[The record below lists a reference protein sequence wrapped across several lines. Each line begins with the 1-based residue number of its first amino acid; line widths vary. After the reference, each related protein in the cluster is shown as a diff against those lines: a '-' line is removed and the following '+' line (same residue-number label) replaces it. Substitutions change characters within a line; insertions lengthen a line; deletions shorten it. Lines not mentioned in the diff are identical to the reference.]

1 MLMAPIRIPNNDT
14 VHWPEAM
21 QGKTVVITGG
31 TSGIGQVA
39 AERLAGMG
47 ARIVLVARSQSRGE
61 AALSRLRDLA
71 PGLKHGIYYG
81 DLSRLT
87 EVTRVAKEIAAAEPR
102 IDVLI
107 NNAGAMFGHRQ
118 VTEDGLELTFATNHL
133 SYFVLTEGL
142 RERLIASAP
151 SRVVNTSSHAHYRGA
166 IDFNNL
172 QYEHDYKAFPAYS
185 RSKLCNVLFTRM
197 LSRRLAGTGVTAN
210 SLHPG
215 FVNTR
220 FGDASGG
227 AMARVIGLAKIFAIT
242 PEKGAETI
250 VYLASSDDVA
260 KTTGLY
266 FYKCKPVEPSKLAQD
281 DAVAEQLWEYTDR
294 LLTH

>member
-1 MLMAPIRIPNNDT
+1 
-14 VHWPEAM
+14 M
-21 QGKTVVITGG
+21 QGKVVVITGG

-47 ARIVLVARSQSRGE
+47 ARIVLVARSQNRGE
-61 AALSRLRDLA
+61 ATLAKLREIA
-71 PGLKHGIYYG
+71 PGAKHSIHYG
-81 DLSRLT
+81 DLARLT
-87 EVTRVAKEIAAAEPR
+87 ELQRVAKEIAAAEPR

-107 NNAGAMFGHRQ
+107 NNAGAVFSQRQ
-118 VTEDGLELTFATNHL
+118 ITEGGLELTFATDHL
-133 SYFVLTEGL
+133 SYFVLTHGL

-151 SRVVNTSSHAHYRGA
+151 SRVVNTSSHAHYRGT
-166 IDFNNL
+166 IDFDNL
-172 QYEHDYKAFPAYS
+172 QYEHDYKSFQAYC
-185 RSKLCNVLFTRM
+185 RAKLCNVLFTRG
-197 LSRRLAGTGVTAN
+197 LARRLAGTGVTTN

-215 FVNTR
+215 FVKTR
-220 FGDASGG
+220 IGHDGTGFGAS
-227 AMARVIGLAKIFAIT
+227 AFRLMMKIFAIT

-260 KTTGLY
+260 KTNGLY

-281 DAVAEQLWEYTDR
+281 SAVAERLWEYTER